1 MLGEPVDER
10 RKRGRDKSTSSKHF
24 RPQRH
29 NLSNSQTQNMLSP
42 IKTSPMLQPC
52 CPTGSPAASY
62 AQLSISPQPFTHFS
76 ASAGRH
82 HHTTAGRMSRDGRSI
97 ILEKNHVHTETVSK
111 EKLHQLGKEGVEKG
125 ATTERYKEPG
135 QRTDMS
141 RVAPQLRSEEVEE
154 TEGLCDIERV
164 IIGRKASKKHKSK

>member
-1 MLGEPVDER
+1 MSGEPVDEW

-29 NLSNSQTQNMLSP
+29 NLFNSQSQNMRSPVRTSSMHQPLSP
-42 IKTSPMLQPC
+42 
-52 CPTGSPAASY
+52 TGPSAASY
-62 AQLSISPQPFTHFS
+62 AQLSISPQPFIHFS

-82 HHTTAGRMSRDGRSI
+82 HHTSAGRVSRDGPSI
-97 ILEKNHVHTETVSK
+97 ILETLSK
-111 EKLHQLGKEGVEKG
+111 EQLHQLGQDLIEKG
-125 ATTERYKEPG
+125 DNAGGYKEPG

-154 TEGLCDIERV
+154 AEGLCDIERV
-164 IIGRKASKKHKSK
+164 ITGRKASKKHKSK